1 MPRCALIAACGMV
14 LWSAFAQAQ
23 PPAAALEPSKVNAA
37 RLRWLQYKLVA
48 GRVVATSSYP
58 DGMNISFG
66 PSVIDG
72 RLREHLQLLILKDQ
86 ASVNY
91 ELTGDGEELA
101 IALAE
106 TGEFSIRRTRS
117 RPAFAFEYS
126 QPPGMPLR
134 LSVTTDGVQRTL
146 TGDSFWHL
154 YLADPELVRSEV
166 IPYLELLRPS
176 WQLAPMTASVE
187 DALVQ
192 QALHPQAIDTERWSK
207 LVEQLGSDHFSERQR
222 SERELLHIGQMVLPY
237 LEDLDLQ
244 SLDAEQTA
252 RVARLLRAL
261 SVDYEDATDRVAN
274 WLAGD
279 RQAWL
284 SLLDRP
290 ELAKRRAAT
299 RQLAIL
305 AGGPIDFDPEADEQ
319 TRCEQIGRLRE
330 RFGTPPPSLSV
341 PSQPASTAER

>member
-1 MPRCALIAACGMV
+1 MPRWALIAACGLL
-14 LWSAFAQAQ
+14 LWPAFAQAQ
-23 PPAAALEPSKVNAA
+23 PAGSALEPSKVNAA

-101 IALAE
+101 IVLAE
-106 TGEFSIRRTRS
+106 TGEFSIRRTRAK
-117 RPAFAFEYS
+117 PAFAFEYS
-126 QPPGMPLR
+126 QPPGKPLT
-134 LSVTTDGVQRTL
+134 LAVTVDGVQRML

-154 YLADPELVRSEV
+154 YLADPELVRTEV

-176 WQLAPMTASVE
+176 WQLGAMAAAVE

-192 QALHPQAIDTERWSK
+192 QALDPQAIDTVRWAK
-207 LVEQLGSDHFSERQR
+207 LVEQLGSERFSERQR
-222 SERELLHIGQMVLPY
+222 SERELLGIGQLVLPY
-237 LEDLDLQ
+237 LEDLDSQ
-244 SLDAEQTA
+244 TLDAEQTA
-252 RVARLLRAL
+252 RVAKLLKAL

-284 SLLDRP
+284 WLLDRP
-290 ELAKRRAAT
+290 EPVKRRVAAK
-299 RQLAIL
+299 QLAIL
-305 AGGPIDFDPEADEQ
+305 TGGPIDFDADADDT
-319 TRCEQIGRLRE
+319 TRREQIARLHG
-330 RFGTPPPSLSV
+330 RFGTPTPLPPPPAQTV
-341 PSQPASTAER
+341 PAIER

>member
-1 MPRCALIAACGMV
+1 MPRWALTAACGLL

-23 PPAAALEPSKVNAA
+23 PPAAVLEPSKVNAA
-37 RLRWLQYKLVA
+37 RLRWLQYRLVA

-101 IALAE
+101 IVLAE
-106 TGEFSIRRTRS
+106 TGEFSIRRTRAN
-117 RPAFAFEYS
+117 PAFAFEYS
-126 QPPGMPLR
+126 QPPGKPLT
-134 LSVTTDGVQRTL
+134 LSVTVDGQRRTL
-146 TGDSFWHL
+146 SGDSFWHL
-154 YLADPELVRSEV
+154 YLADPELVRTEV

-176 WQLAPMTASVE
+176 WQLAATAASVE
-187 DALVQ
+187 DALIQ
-192 QALHPQAIDTERWSK
+192 QALHPQAIDTDRWGK
-207 LVEQLGSDHFSERQR
+207 LVEQLGSDRFSERQR
-222 SERELLHIGQMVLPY
+222 SERELLHIGQLILPY
-237 LEDLDLQ
+237 LEDLDPQ

-252 RVARLLRAL
+252 RVAKLLKAL
-261 SVDYEDATDRVAN
+261 SVDYEDATDRVVN
-274 WLAGD
+274 WLSGD

-290 ELAKRRAAT
+290 EPIKRRVAAK
-299 RQLAIL
+299 QLAIL
-305 AGGPIDFDPEADEQ
+305 AGGPIDFDPEADDQ
-319 TRCEQIGRLRE
+319 TRREQLAQLQQ
-330 RFGTPPPSLSV
+330 RFGAVPPLPPPPT
-341 PSQPASTAER
+341 PSADR